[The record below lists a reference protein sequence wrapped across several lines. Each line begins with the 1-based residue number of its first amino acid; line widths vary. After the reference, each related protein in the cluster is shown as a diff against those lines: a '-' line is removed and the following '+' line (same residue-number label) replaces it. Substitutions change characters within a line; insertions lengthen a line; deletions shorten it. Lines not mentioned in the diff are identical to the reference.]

1 MYRISVS
8 FWGVLEFTVKAVII
22 GIPVLSWL
30 GYIQLMGGHFIE
42 ASAQQRILLI
52 FVVGMLALPL
62 SVMVWALYEETTKLE
77 KWVKELV
84 EKEGLSYQGVPIR
97 ALGVLRLIRRRFP
110 SLGLVNVNK
119 FSWWLLL
126 VWLPWA
132 LIFHF
137 GAGTAF
143 GQ

>member
-1 MYRISVS
+1 MYRISIS
-8 FWGVLEFTVKAVII
+8 IWDILEFVVKAAII
-22 GIPVLSWL
+22 GIPALSWAGYFWEL
-30 GYIQLMGGHFIE
+30 GTHFVE
-42 ASAQQRILLI
+42 APAPQKILLF
-52 FVVGMLALPL
+52 FVVFVLALPL
-62 SVMVWALYEETTKLE
+62 PVMVWVLYEETTRLE
-77 KWVKELV
+77 KWVKELL

-97 ALGVLRLIRRRFP
+97 VLGGLIRRRFP

-126 VWLPWA
+126 VWLPWV